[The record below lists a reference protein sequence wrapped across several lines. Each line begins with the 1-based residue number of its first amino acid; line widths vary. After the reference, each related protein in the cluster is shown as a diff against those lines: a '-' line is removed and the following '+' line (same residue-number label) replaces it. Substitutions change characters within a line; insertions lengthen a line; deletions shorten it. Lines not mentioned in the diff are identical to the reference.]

1 MYTIISGTNRPG
13 SITRKF
19 SEVYEEM
26 LRATG
31 AEVQYIHLEKLPE
44 AVFHCDVYEKVKHPD
59 VLQLQDRFARTE
71 KYIFIFP
78 EYNGSY
84 PGILKLVVDVMDP
97 RIAFHNKKAGM
108 IGISTGRAGNL
119 RLAGGARPHA
129 RPHVHR
135 HAYRRRRGLVLRI
148 PPAPVRYGGRPRQRH
163 GQHLVSLLSGPA
175 AS

>member
-31 AEVQYIHLEKLPE
+31 AEVNYFHLEKLPE
-44 AVFHCDVYEKVKHPD
+44 AIFHCDVYEKVKHPD
-59 VLQLQDRFARTE
+59 IQAIQDLFAHTD

-97 RIAFHNKKAGM
+97 RIAFHHKKAGM

-119 RLAGGARPHA
+119 R
-129 RPHVHR
+129 
-135 HAYRRRRGLVLRI
+135 GLDQFASVLHHMNVTVM
-148 PPAPVRYGGRPRQRH
+148 PYLLPVSKVQAELTEGHLSEVTYKVVLHHLQRM
-163 GQHLVSLLSGPA
+163 LDF
-175 AS
+175 